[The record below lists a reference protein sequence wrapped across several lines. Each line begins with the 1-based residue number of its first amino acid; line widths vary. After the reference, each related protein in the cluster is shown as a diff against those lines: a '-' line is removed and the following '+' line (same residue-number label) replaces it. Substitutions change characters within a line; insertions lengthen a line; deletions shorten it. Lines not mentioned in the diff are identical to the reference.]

1 MFFCFLDICTVHF
14 RKNHLVYQIL
24 LIHSLKYIHYG
35 FSKTTERI
43 TIKLVIHSLFLWR
56 TCSLR
61 NDKNHFVGFVILT
74 PETLFYQ
81 VLLYSY
87 LFSILFKKNTLY
99 YQNTYDQ
106 PPGIGYIQLVVRPCT
121 YSAAVCYI
129 YVLHL
134 QPLIIQPH

>member
-61 NDKNHFVGFVILT
+61 NDKKPLCRDQDLVYTRQLFVIL
-74 PETLFYQ
+74 
-81 VLLYSY
+81 LYFASTTANY
-87 LFSILFKKNTLY
+87 TTALTFNDIKPTTVSLVQPGRRLGVDTEADILQGEGEVATNSICWRHKL
-99 YQNTYDQ
+99 
-106 PPGIGYIQLVVRPCT
+106 
-121 YSAAVCYI
+121 
-129 YVLHL
+129 
-134 QPLIIQPH
+134 